1 MFFKDYQAV
10 VIELLSNVAQ
20 LGGHKKSKK
29 QNQED
34 STLNL
39 MRRNEDPE
47 VCFVRKYRD
56 KPVYVNNH
64 AEAVMRTLG

>member
-10 VIELLSNVAQ
+10 VIKLLRNIAQ

-29 QNQED
+29 QNQEY
-34 STLNL
+34 SALNL
-39 MRRNEDPE
+39 IRRNEDLA
-47 VCFVRKYRD
+47 VSFVRKYRD

-64 AEAVMRTLG
+64 ADAVMRTLG